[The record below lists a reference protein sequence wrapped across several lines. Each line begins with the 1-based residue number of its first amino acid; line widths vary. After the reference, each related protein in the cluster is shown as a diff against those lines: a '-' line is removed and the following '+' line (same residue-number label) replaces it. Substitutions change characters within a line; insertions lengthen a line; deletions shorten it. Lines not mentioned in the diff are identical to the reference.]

1 MTEVICKTELNGV
14 ETNGVAEAE
23 DQTAS
28 VRDIFKKITQGS
40 SHDKVLD
47 KVEVIYAG
55 NGRFIGE
62 MVIEP
67 QHTNVYGSLH
77 GGFTAT
83 LIDICTSI
91 AMSTHPRKGNGV
103 SVDLNISYL
112 KPGLLN
118 ERIVI
123 KADTIRVGK
132 TMGFS
137 EAVITNKA
145 TGDILAKGMHTKYVD
160 SVKYAIK

>member
-1 MTEVICKTELNGV
+1 MTEVIHNSKVNGV
-14 ETNGVAEAE
+14 TEGEDETARVK
-23 DQTAS
+23 
-28 VRDIFKKITQGS
+28 DIFKKIVQGS

-62 MVIEP
+62 MLIEP
-67 QHTNVYGSLH
+67 EHTNIYGSLH

-123 KADTIRVGK
+123 TADTIRVGK

-137 EAVITNKA
+137 EAVITSKA
-145 TGDILAKGMHTKYVD
+145 SGDILAKGMHTKYVD
-160 SVKYAIK
+160 SVKYALTK